1 VWLQEVS
8 ELQSALSVAESA
20 LSEEQSKPKFVEDD
34 GSKDE
39 LIRKAQTE
47 VEMAVKERLLVQ
59 DELTATRRQKED
71 AEVEV
76 QELEVRPC

>member
-1 VWLQEVS
+1 M
-8 ELQSALSVAESA
+8 
-20 LSEEQSKPKFVEDD
+20 EDD